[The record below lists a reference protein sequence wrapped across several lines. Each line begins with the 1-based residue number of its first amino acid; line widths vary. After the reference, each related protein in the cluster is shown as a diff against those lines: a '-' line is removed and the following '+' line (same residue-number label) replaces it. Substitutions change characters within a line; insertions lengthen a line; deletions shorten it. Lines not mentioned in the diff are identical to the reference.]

1 MPFVFKKSISARR
14 NKTVREK
21 ARDWVTR
28 RALYPEV
35 SAAVQMVKGVLS
47 WPRPQFVPSSVSFK
61 QWLEKLEEKGRGASS
76 RYYESSDY
84 GHLAYVYLMK
94 KYANNCILQRIPN
107 TDDILIY
114 RASSESPLQFNDS
127 LPFEIQECLHRRA
140 TLILIPLNI
149 QFEQEAHQNILIY
162 RPSHHTIERFE
173 PHGYRTVYEGFDDR
187 ALDTAL
193 ADFFEGT
200 LASLVDHEL
209 TYKPPTDLYPLFE
222 VKGPQAIENLFPKS
236 NGEEGRCLGWTLLVA
251 ETLLMNPDVPTADVI
266 QQCLEVGRRNP
277 SYFYDLIVGYTQ
289 QLAEELKTNFLK
301 EKHPECMVGAKGS
314 KCVFT
319 SELLDMPAVSRVLQ
333 QAEELPLTSKSLR
346 AEDLGLLRRI
356 IGKLNKETLSRYLEW
371 VETGRLPNRTT
382 LYEKTRDDDLREQF
396 FQALVS
402 RGMSWGL
409 VQKQLDE
416 LEGGGNKRRR
426 KTKRRRRL

>member
-47 WPRPQFVPSSVSFK
+47 WPRPQFVPSSISFK
-61 QWLEKLEEKGRGASS
+61 QWLEKLQEKGRGASS

-94 KYANNCILQRIPN
+94 KYGNMCVLHRIPA

-114 RASSESPLQFNDS
+114 RANGAGSLQHNDS
-127 LPFEIQECLHRRA
+127 LPFELRQCLHHGSN
-140 TLILIPLNI
+140 LILIPLNI

-187 ALDTAL
+187 VLDTAL
-193 ADFFEGT
+193 REFFEGT
-200 LASLVDHEL
+200 IASLVDPDL
-209 TYKPPTDLYPLFE
+209 SYRPPADLYPLFE

-251 ETLLMNPDVPTADVI
+251 ETLLMNPDVSTADVI
-266 QQCLEVGRRNP
+266 QQCLEFGRRNP
-277 SYFYDLIVGYTQ
+277 AYFYDLIVGYTQ

-301 EKHPECMVGAKGS
+301 EHHPECALGAKGS

-319 SELLDMPAVSRVLQ
+319 AQLLDMPAVSRVVAH
-333 QAEELPLTSKSLR
+333 AEGVNSKSLST
-346 AEDLGLLRRI
+346 EDLGILHKI
-356 IGKLNKETLSRYLEW
+356 IKKLDEGTLNRYLQW
-371 VETGRLPNRTT
+371 VETGKLPKHRTS
-382 LYEKTRDDDLREQF
+382 YQKTTDVDDLREALF
-396 FQALVS
+396 EALVS
-402 RGMSWGL
+402 RGMSWGM
-409 VQKQLDE
+409 VQTQLDA
-416 LEGGGNKRRR
+416 LEGGSKKRIY
-426 KTKRRRRL
+426 KTKRRRNI